1 MIADLWRD
9 VIAPLLTVITTWV
22 LTATTITAAYAWH
35 LWQDPENRPTPTQSE
50 EEPVTTPTS
59 WITKT
64 GVVRIDQD
72 YQDAVRAQPR
82 ILRVKAI
89 AVRAH
94 RDGQPDIAD
103 VTCSVTRRQ
112 PDGTDE
118 QMRDT
123 TLTADRLTSRAFVLL
138 TQEAPGVE

>member
-35 LWQDPENRPTPTQSE
+35 LWQDPENRPAPPRPE
-50 EEPVTTPTS
+50 EAPVTTPTS

-72 YQDAVRAQPR
+72 YQDAVRTQPR
-82 ILRVKAI
+82 VLRVKAI
-89 AVRAH
+89 TVRED
-94 RDGQPDIAD
+94 RDRQPTIAD
-103 VTCSVTRRQ
+103 VTCSVTRRRA
-112 PDGTDE
+112 DGTVE
-118 QMRDT
+118 TMRDT
-123 TLTADRLTSRAFVLL
+123 TMDAGRLTSRAFILL
-138 TQEAPGVE
+138 TGSETA